1 MDQRFDFDENDSFL
15 TRMRQ
20 RFDTYRV
27 PIWQR
32 PAFWG
37 AVLMGIAGL
46 FAVTLLISG
55 LNSDEKSS
63 ASPEE
68 LPLIS
73 ADGSDLM
80 REAPADAGTMPSATE
95 GNLFDAMQAG
105 DTAPTEGALLPDGSA
120 APTGAPLTREQIE
133 AAAAANAAQPA
144 PTAGENLLAPKT
156 DPLQGAAVDDMADG
170 VMEKNGV
177 KVIAENKI
185 NPDAVTA
192 EPPVGELLPADGT
205 VPAIPAPDAT
215 ADATADL
222 AAATADKLA
231 AAPVKEAAKD
241 AAKEPV
247 IAPDSPVVETDEA
260 AIPDAP
266 VAAAGDRYIQLA
278 SIKEEAAAAGHW
290 DKLKKQHGAIISGM
304 AYRVVK
310 ADIPGKGTYYRIQ
323 AGPIAESTAKDTCAT
338 LNTQSAGS
346 CLVVKP

>member
-55 LNSDEKSS
+55 LNSEEKTST
-63 ASPEE
+63 SPDE

-105 DTAPTEGALLPDGSA
+105 ETAPTDGTLLTDSTG
-120 APTGAPLTREQIE
+120 APTTAPLTREQIE
-133 AAAAANAAQPA
+133 AAAAANASQPA

-192 EPPVGELLPADGT
+192 EPPVAELLPADGT
-205 VPAIPAPDAT
+205 APAIPAPDTT
-215 ADATADL
+215 ADTTADL

-231 AAPVKEAAKD
+231 AAPVKEAAK
-241 AAKEPV
+241 EPV

-260 AIPDAP
+260 AIPAAP
-266 VAAAGDRYIQLA
+266 VASAGDRYIQLA

-290 DKLKKQHGAIISGM
+290 DKLKKQHGAVISNM